1 MRPPLK
7 IGSEPAAAGPG
18 RLRRLVRTSTA
29 SSCARAAAAGRLI
42 AAETTKKLLVL
53 FLLLL
58 HRAEELLQ
66 GGAVVT
72 SLTRTSAAA
81 AAASTATVGIAT
93 AATAAPHG
101 RLCGVMAGQKVRGR
115 RDAQERA
122 CSAALPAAAT
132 MPRWLTRPL
141 RRSCTPTGHA
151 AMGAGQRR
159 GRWPRTDGH
168 PRRPVARTEQQMARP
183 REGGRAGGHRE
194 APR

>member
-7 IGSEPAAAGPG
+7 VGSEPAAAGPG

-42 AAETTKKLLVL
+42 VAETTKKLLVL

-58 HRAEELLQ
+58 HGAEELLQ

-81 AAASTATVGIAT
+81 AAATATVGIAT

-101 RLCGVMAGQKVRGR
+101 RLRGVMAGQKVRGR

-122 CSAALPAAAT
+122 RSAALPAAAT

-168 PRRPVARTEQQMARP
+168 PRRPVALTEQQMARP
-183 REGGRAGGHRE
+183 REGGRTGGHRE